1 MTISA
6 DSIER
11 DLRSIIRGDV
21 EFDPISRHL
30 YSTDAGISRV
40 EPLGVVSPRDAEDV
54 ARLVT
59 YAAAQGLSLVPRGMG
74 SGLAGGAVGTGIQV
88 DFARYMT
95 SILEVAPDGSWARV
109 QPGVVMAS
117 LNRHV
122 KAYGTFFAPDPSSEN
137 YCSLGGMIGTNSS
150 GARSVAYGGTK
161 DHVLALEVV
170 LADGSRFSARPYTEK
185 SPELAALLASK
196 TAGGRAFATIL
207 PELEAKR
214 EIILAGM
221 PRVVKNC
228 SGYRLETILGTTSGV
243 APPQG
248 AAPPDSPI
256 VYQLQK
262 MFVGAEGTLGLVTE
276 ATLNLVPLPAARGIA
291 MAYFPS
297 VFACGEAVPDILA
310 LSPSAVEIMD
320 SRFLAFVRSHDS
332 RIDAMLPDR
341 TDTALLIEF
350 EGRDQEELDEKFAA
364 LGRRLGAGAALKMVR
379 AVDASETQRL
389 WTVRKSAVALA
400 LRMPGPRRP
409 LPFIEDVTVHPTEV
423 AGYVDFLQRLFD
435 RENVEAVMYGHVGDG
450 NIHARPLLDA
460 KDPQDLRT
468 MQRLYEEVSGY
479 VLGVRGTMSGEHGDG
494 LLRTPHIREMYGDE
508 IYSLFGQVKD
518 AFDPQGMMN
527 PGKKVAPQ
535 EASGSLLR
543 DLRYGPDY
551 RTVPQK
557 PILHFPNSE
566 YEREIEKCHGCG
578 QCKSMVVTT
587 MCPTYKATRREHA
600 SPRAKANLLRSIITG
615 ALDPN
620 SAYGLAAHQGGH
632 RLLHRVR
639 HVCRG
644 MPFQRQHPQIDA
656 RGQEQVSG
664 SASGQPGRDHP
675 RASRDGLTPRPSRGA
690 CRQPAD
696 EPLAGPTARRAAHG
710 HRPATGD
717 AAVRPRDLPPED
729 GHGTSER
736 DRGTPRRR
744 DRPRTA
750 PSCRPTWRRKGGNPP
765 PKSQWPIST
774 ISLPSTTTPTWR
786 EAAMRVLAAHDV
798 RVLLPEQRASGIPEM
813 LYGYARRAR
822 EVAEFNVRSFLPAV
836 QSGAVPVSTE
846 PTASFAFKVHYPDYF
861 PGSDCSLVANA
872 ARDLGEFLVSLPVG
886 SPRAQS
892 ERGSSPTIA
901 TRPSDETSSFSAA
914 SSRVS
919 RSGGRRP
926 SSHRLSP
933 AMPPEGPADR
943 QPRPGAH
950 AGDPRR
956 GDRRSGRRLLRDGR
970 HLRHEGGDLRF
981 LHADGRAPLR
991 AHRRCRPHS
1000 DRQRVQ
1006 HVPNAD
1012 SPSHGPTRR
1021 CTQSPFWTKPTAPDH
1036 SGPAAV
1042 RPSLR
1047 LPQSPAVETEG
1058 SCGSLVT
1065 EKRTGFR
1072 PVLAWVVLDDHIYL
1086 VLGSAGE
1093 FDHHIGDLSDQPPLL
1108 FHAASFKHLHNYERQ
1123 GFLLCRC
1130 DAGAPAPR
1138 HMCRVIYQQPS
1149 GLHLPVE
1156 MIASR
1161 STEILQT

>member
-21 EFDPISRHL
+21 EFDPVSRHL
-30 YSTDAGISRV
+30 YSTDAGICRV

-74 SGLAGGAVGTGIQV
+74 SGLAGGAVGAGIQV

-117 LNRHV
+117 LNQQV

-150 GARSVAYGGTK
+150 GARTVLYGGTK

-170 LADGSRFSARPYTEK
+170 LADGSRFRVRPYAQT
-185 SPELAALLASK
+185 SPELAALLESR

-207 PELEAKR
+207 PELETKR

-228 SGYRLETILGTTSGV
+228 SGYRVETILGTTSG
-243 APPQG
+243 
-248 AAPPDSPI
+248 AAPRAGAVQPDYPV

-320 SRFLAFVRSHDS
+320 SRFLAFVRRHDS

-350 EGRDQEELDEKFAA
+350 EGRDREELDEKFAA
-364 LGRRLGAGAALKMVR
+364 LGRRLDAGAALKTVR
-379 AVDASETQRL
+379 AVDASETERL

-460 KDPQDLRT
+460 KDPQDLNT

-494 LLRTPHIREMYGDE
+494 LLRTPHIRETYGDE
-508 IYSLFGQVKD
+508 IYSLFAQVKD

-543 DLRYGPDY
+543 DLRYGPNY

-557 PILHFPNSE
+557 PILHFPQSE

-620 SAYGLAAHQGGH
+620 SAYGLAATKAVTDYCIVCGMCAVECPSNVNIPKLMLEAKSKYREAHLGSPVEIILGH
-632 RLLHRVR
+632 PETVSRLGRLTAPVANLLMNRSLVR
-639 HVCRG
+639 WLG
-644 MPFQRQHPQIDA
+644 
-656 RGQEQVSG
+656 
-664 SASGQPGRDHP
+664 
-675 RASRDGLTPRPSRGA
+675 
-690 CRQPAD
+690 
-696 EPLAGPTARRAAHG
+696 EPLTGIDRRRAMAPFGRATFLQNTATQPPSAMGDAAPARPAPDGAVLSADVETERGESAPQAMVAYFYDLFADYSDPPLALAVAHPIALLAEAYRVWGARRA
-710 HRPATGD
+710 
-717 AAVRPRDLPPED
+717 PP
-729 GHGTSER
+729 
-736 DRGTPRRR
+736 
-744 DRPRTA
+744 
-750 PSCRPTWRRKGGNPP
+750 
-765 PKSQWPIST
+765 
-774 ISLPSTTTPTWR
+774 
-786 EAAMRVLAAHDV
+786 
-798 RVLLPEQRASGIPEM
+798 
-813 LYGYARRAR
+813 
-822 EVAEFNVRSFLPAV
+822 
-836 QSGAVPVSTE
+836 
-846 PTASFAFKVHYPDYF
+846 
-861 PGSDCSLVANA
+861 
-872 ARDLGEFLVSLPVG
+872 
-886 SPRAQS
+886 
-892 ERGSSPTIA
+892 
-901 TRPSDETSSFSAA
+901 
-914 SSRVS
+914 
-919 RSGGRRP
+919 GRR
-926 SSHRLSP
+926 
-933 AMPPEGPADR
+933 
-943 QPRPGAH
+943 
-950 AGDPRR
+950 
-956 GDRRSGRRLLRDGR
+956 
-970 HLRHEGGDLRF
+970 
-981 LHADGRAPLR
+981 
-991 AHRRCRPHS
+991 
-1000 DRQRVQ
+1000 
-1006 HVPNAD
+1006 
-1012 SPSHGPTRR
+1012 
-1021 CTQSPFWTKPTAPDH
+1021 
-1036 SGPAAV
+1036 
-1042 RPSLR
+1042 
-1047 LPQSPAVETEG
+1047 
-1058 SCGSLVT
+1058 
-1065 EKRTGFR
+1065 
-1072 PVLAWVVLDDHIYL
+1072 
-1086 VLGSAGE
+1086 
-1093 FDHHIGDLSDQPPLL
+1093 
-1108 FHAASFKHLHNYERQ
+1108 
-1123 GFLLCRC
+1123 
-1130 DAGAPAPR
+1130 
-1138 HMCRVIYQQPS
+1138 
-1149 GLHLPVE
+1149 
-1156 MIASR
+1156 
-1161 STEILQT
+1161 